1 MKKFIIQ
8 PNDAG
13 KRLDKFVVKAA
24 SGLSTS
30 LMYKYIRK
38 KSIKVNGKRA
48 EISYKL
54 AVGDIVE
61 MYINDEF
68 FHEKS
73 NDFMDIT
80 YDPQIDI
87 VYEDENVM
95 LVDKKAGVVVH
106 SDENEKRDT
115 LINHILLYLY
125 KKGDYDPVKETSF
138 SPSLCNRLDKNTG
151 GIVIV
156 AKNAEAQREL
166 YEIVKHRKIKKK
178 YLAIVFGTPDKKQ
191 DTLTAYLEK
200 NSETNT
206 VTVRDT
212 PSSDAKKIITGYR
225 VIKSNGK
232 FSLIEVDLITGRTH
246 QIRAHM
252 AHIGHPIVGDGKY
265 GRLRDNKQTPF
276 RHQALYSYSIQFELD
291 DKDSLLYYL
300 NGKKFDVDNVY
311 FLDFM
316 LPSKKVSNIENK

>member
-1 MKKFIIQ
+1 MKKFVIQ

-73 NDFMDIT
+73 SDFLDIT
-80 YDPQIDI
+80 YDPQIDV
-87 VYEDENVM
+87 VYEDENIM

-106 SDENEKRDT
+106 GDEKEKRDT
-115 LINHILLYLY
+115 LINHVLLYLY
-125 KKGDYDPVKETSF
+125 KKGEYDPVKETSF
-138 SPSLCNRLDKNTG
+138 TPSLCNRLDKNTG

-166 YEIVKHRKIKKK
+166 YEIIKHRKIKKK
-178 YLAIVFGTPDKKQ
+178 YLALVFGTPDKKQ
-191 DTLTAYLEK
+191 DILTAYLEK

-206 VTVRDT
+206 VTVKDI
-212 PSSDAKKIITGYR
+212 PFSDAKKIITGYR
-225 VIKSNGK
+225 VLQSNGK
-232 FSLIEVDLITGRTH
+232 ISLIEVDLITGRTH

-265 GRLRDNKQTPF
+265 GRLRENKQTPF

-291 DKDSLLYYL
+291 DEDSLLYYL
-300 NGKKFDVDNVY
+300 NGRKFDVEDVY
-311 FLDFM
+311 FLDFVF
-316 LPSKKVSNIENK
+316 SSQKVSNIKK

>member
-138 SPSLCNRLDKNTG
+138 TPSLCNRLDKNTG

-212 PSSDAKKIITGYR
+212 PFSDAKKIITGYR

-291 DKDSLLYYL
+291 DKNSLLYYL